1 MAEEKDFEE
10 QMDGEMA
17 EFEEDDKGVRDTEDG
32 GAMVTLEENE
42 ADRAFQSEH
51 FANIVDDLDPIDV
64 GMVVSDLLDKI
75 ERDKDARAKRDEQ
88 YAEGIRRTGLGD
100 DAPGGA
106 QFTGANKVVH
116 PMMTEACVDFSA
128 RAMKELFPPNGPVR
142 SKIPGKADKGKL
154 EKAERKA
161 KYMNWQLTEQ
171 MPEFRSDLEQL
182 LTQLPLGG
190 AQYLKMYYDRSKGR
204 PTSEFVPI
212 DDVYLPYAASNFY
225 SAERRTHVQY
235 ITKYEYEK
243 RVSNGMYRDVDIGL
257 PDDIDPSKASKAND
271 KIEGRT
277 MDTYNEDGLRTVFEV
292 STHADLEGDMFDPYI
307 ISIDKVT
314 RKCLAVYR
322 DWDPRDNKHEEL
334 TNMIEWPFIPWRG
347 AYPIGLTHMIGG
359 LSGAATGALRAL
371 LDSAHI
377 NNIPTMLK
385 LKGGPN
391 GQNLNPQPTEVVEI
405 EGGVNVDDVRKIA
418 MPMPFNPPSAVLM
431 TLLGFLVDSGK
442 GVVQTS
448 FEKLSDQNP
457 NAPVGTTLALIEQGM
472 VVFSAIHARLHN
484 AMAQTLKVLHRLNSA
499 YLTEED
505 VLDELGEELVR
516 PEDFDG
522 PMDVIPVSDPAIF
535 SETQRFAQIQ
545 AVQQRATALP
555 MVYDVRKVEELFLK
569 QLKIPEAESLLIPLP
584 EPKDMDP
591 IQENVGASVGKP
603 IGALPHQDHIAHL
616 KVHLAFLQS
625 PLFGQ
630 NPIIAPMYL
639 PAIVA
644 HIKDHLLMHYMKMSV
659 KGIDI
664 AEDHGMVNGD
674 NEMEQAEAAV
684 EIQQVIEN
692 ALPKEFLPL
701 ITQAFQQAQQYQPQ
715 QPQDPTMATV
725 EVQKEAIAQRAQS
738 DQMKLEA
745 QAAKAQQDAQTKAQD
760 QMNKAQIQA
769 QQDQSDM
776 QEIIMREDREDA
788 RTQAEIM
795 ARISMNDSDNETAKE
810 LAAVEVASGE
820 RFNVS
825 TGTGVNP
832 NP

>member
-1 MAEEKDFEE
+1 MAEDKDFED
-10 QMDGEMA
+10 QMEGEVA
-17 EFEEDDKGVRDTEDG
+17 EYQDDDTGVRDTPDG

-42 ADRAFQSEH
+42 TDRTLQTEH
-51 FANIVDDLDPIDV
+51 FANIVDELDPSDV
-64 GMVVSDLLDKI
+64 DFVVQDLLDKI
-75 ERDKDARAKRDEQ
+75 ERDKDARKKRDEQ

-116 PMMTEACVDFSA
+116 PMMTEACVDFAA
-128 RAMKELFPPNGPVR
+128 RAMKELMPPTGPVR
-142 SKIPGKADKGKL
+142 SKIPGKPDKAKL

-171 MPEFRSDLEQL
+171 IPEFRSDLEQL
-182 LTQLPLGG
+182 LTQVPLGG
-190 AQYLKMYYDRSKGR
+190 AQYLKMYRDHGKRR
-204 PTSEFVPI
+204 ATSEFVPI
-212 DDVYLPYAASNFY
+212 DDVYLPYAASNYY
-225 SAERRTHVQY
+225 SAERKTHVQY
-235 ITKYEYEK
+235 VTKYEYEK
-243 RVSNGMYRDVDIGL
+243 RVASGMYREVDIGL
-257 PDDIDPSKASKAND
+257 PDDLDPSKATKAND
-271 KIEGRT
+271 KIEGREV
-277 MDTYNEDGLRTVFEV
+277 DTYNEDGLRTIFEV
-292 STHADLEGDMFDPYI
+292 TTHVDFEGDEFDPYI
-307 ISIDKVT
+307 VSIDKAT

-322 DWDPRDNKHEEL
+322 NWDPRDEAREEL
-334 TNMIEWPFIPWRG
+334 INMVEWPFIPWRG

-371 LDSAHI
+371 MDSAHI

-418 MPMPFNPPSAVLM
+418 MPMPFNPPSPVLFQ
-431 TLLGFLVDSGK
+431 LLGFLVDSGK

-457 NAPVGTTLALIEQGM
+457 NQPVGTTLALIEQGM

-505 VLDELGEELVR
+505 VIDETGEEMVR

-555 MVYDVRKVEELFLK
+555 MIYDVRKVEEVFLK
-569 QLKIPEAESLLIPLP
+569 QLKIPDAEDLLLPKP
-584 EPKDMDP
+584 EPKDTDP
-591 IQENVGASVGKP
+591 IQENVAASVGKP

-630 NPIIAPMYL
+630 NPIIAPMFL

-644 HIKDHLLMHYMKMSV
+644 HIKDHLLLHYMKISV
-659 KGIDI
+659 QGIDL
-664 AEDHGMVNGD
+664 AEQRGMVDGE
-674 NEMEQAEAAV
+674 NEMAQADAAIEIQKTIEAA
-684 EIQQVIEN
+684 IPQQFMGIV
-692 ALPKEFLPL
+692 A
-701 ITQAFQQAQQYQPQ
+701 QAFQQAQQFQPQ
-715 QPQDPTMATV
+715 TPQDPTLAAV
-725 EVQKEAIAQRAQS
+725 EVQKDAVAQRR
-738 DQMKLEA
+738 E
-745 QAAKAQQDAQTKAQD
+745 QAAQKAQQDQQALQVKAQEQARKD
-760 QMNKAQIQA
+760 QA
-769 QQDQSDM
+769 DM
-776 QEIIMREDREDA
+776 QEVILREDREDQRTMEEIQA
-788 RTQAEIM
+788 RVA
-795 ARISMNDSDNETAKE
+795 MNTADNETAKE

-820 RFNVS
+820 HFNVS

>member
-1 MAEEKDFEE
+1 MAEDKDFEDVME
-10 QMDGEMA
+10 GQMA
-17 EFEEDDKGVRDTEDG
+17 EFEEDDDSVRETEDG

-42 ADRAFQSEH
+42 ADRTLQTEH
-51 FANIVDDLDPIDV
+51 FANIVDDLDPADV
-64 GMVVSDLLDKI
+64 AMVVQDLLDKI
-75 ERDKDARAKRDEQ
+75 ERDKDARSKRDEQ

-128 RAMKELFPPNGPVR
+128 RAMKELFPPSGPVR
-142 SKIPGKADKGKL
+142 SKIPGKSDKVKL

-190 AQYLKMYYDRSKGR
+190 AQYLKMYYDHSKKR

-235 ITKYEYEK
+235 VTKYEYEK
-243 RVSNGMYRDVDIGL
+243 RVSTGMYREVDISMA
-257 PDDIDPSKASKAND
+257 DDIDPSKAEKAND

-277 MDTYNEDGLRTVFEV
+277 MDTYNEDGLRTIFEV
-292 STHADLEGDMFDPYI
+292 STHADFEGDMFDPYI
-307 ISIDKVT
+307 ISIDKAT

-322 DWDPRDNKHEEL
+322 DWDPRDEKHEEL
-334 TNMIEWPFIPWRG
+334 TNMIEFPFIPWRG

-377 NNIPTMLK
+377 QNIPTMLK

-391 GQNLNPQPTEVVEI
+391 GQNINPQPTEVVEI

-418 MPMPFNPPSAVLM
+418 MPIPFNPPSTVLM

-505 VLDELGEELVR
+505 VLDELGEEMVR

-522 PMDVIPVSDPAIF
+522 PLDVIPVSDPAIF

-555 MVYDVRKVEELFLK
+555 MIYDVRKVEELFLK
-569 QLKIPEAESLLIPLP
+569 QLKIPEAEHLLLPKP

-630 NPIIAPMYL
+630 NPIIAPMFI
-639 PAIVA
+639 PAIVS

-664 AEDHGMVNGD
+664 AEEKGLVDGE
-674 NEMEQAEAAV
+674 NEMAQAEAAI

-692 ALPKEFLPL
+692 AIPPEFLAL
-701 ITQAFQQAQQYQPQ
+701 VSQAFEQAQQFQPQ

-725 EVQKEAIAQRAQS
+725 EVQKEAIAQRREAAAQKAAT
-738 DQMKLEA
+738 DQ
-745 QAAKAQQDAQTKAQD
+745 QQLQVKAQD
-760 QMNKAQIQA
+760 QAR
-769 QQDQSDM
+769 QDQADM
-776 QEIIMREDREDA
+776 QEIILREDREDA
-788 RTQAEIM
+788 RKQAEIM
-795 ARISMNDSDNETAKE
+795 ARLSMNDSDNETAKE

>member
-1 MAEEKDFEE
+1 
-10 QMDGEMA
+10 
-17 EFEEDDKGVRDTEDG
+17 
-32 GAMVTLEENE
+32 
-42 ADRAFQSEH
+42 
-51 FANIVDDLDPIDV
+51 
-64 GMVVSDLLDKI
+64 
-75 ERDKDARAKRDEQ
+75 
-88 YAEGIRRTGLGD
+88 
-100 DAPGGA
+100 
-106 QFTGANKVVH
+106 
-116 PMMTEACVDFSA
+116 
-128 RAMKELFPPNGPVR
+128 
-142 SKIPGKADKGKL
+142 
-154 EKAERKA
+154 
-161 KYMNWQLTEQ
+161 
-171 MPEFRSDLEQL
+171 
-182 LTQLPLGG
+182 
-190 AQYLKMYYDRSKGR
+190 
-204 PTSEFVPI
+204 
-212 DDVYLPYAASNFY
+212 
-225 SAERRTHVQY
+225 
-235 ITKYEYEK
+235 
-243 RVSNGMYRDVDIGL
+243 
-257 PDDIDPSKASKAND
+257 
-271 KIEGRT
+271 
-277 MDTYNEDGLRTVFEV
+277 
-292 STHADLEGDMFDPYI
+292 
-307 ISIDKVT
+307 
-314 RKCLAVYR
+314 
-322 DWDPRDNKHEEL
+322 
-334 TNMIEWPFIPWRG
+334 
-347 AYPIGLTHMIGG
+347 
-359 LSGAATGALRAL
+359 
-371 LDSAHI
+371 
-377 NNIPTMLK
+377 
-385 LKGGPN
+385 
-391 GQNLNPQPTEVVEI
+391 VVEI

-555 MVYDVRKVEELFLK
+555 MIYDVRKVEELFLK
-569 QLKIPEAESLLIPLP
+569 QLKIPEAEHLLLPKP

-630 NPIIAPMYL
+630 NPIIAPMFI
-639 PAIVA
+639 PAIVS

-664 AEDHGMVNGD
+664 AEEEGLVDGG
-674 NEMEQAEAAV
+674 NEMAQAEAAI

-692 ALPKEFLPL
+692 AIPPEFLAL
-701 ITQAFQQAQQYQPQ
+701 VSKAFEQAQQFQPS

-760 QMNKAQIQA
+760 QMIKAQIQA
-769 QQDQSDM
+769 QQDQADM

-795 ARISMNDSDNETAKE
+795 ARLSMNDSDNETAKE